1 MSNIPTINDRA
12 QQILKFLIE
21 RYIREGE
28 PVGSRA
34 IVDGCSLSLSSA
46 TVRNVM
52 AELEEL
58 GFLKS
63 PHTSAGRIPTARG
76 YRFFIDSLLTVTPL
90 SEEKLAGFAKELDPI
105 QDRKAL
111 VSSAS
116 QLISRITHLTGLV
129 TLPRQEKLILRHLE
143 FVPLSTM
150 RVLVVLVVNEKEV
163 QNRILE
169 LPRTFSRSELQQA
182 ANYLNDCYKGQDL
195 YLVRHELVNALKS
208 TKEKMDHLMQ
218 AIIDI
223 ASQALDVAPEAQD
236 YLVTGQ
242 NHLFDQI
249 EEHSI
254 KKLHSLFNAFNE
266 KRDFLQLLEHCL
278 QADGVQIF
286 LGEESGYHVLDQYS
300 LVTAPYTVSGQRVG
314 VLGVIGGTRM
324 PYDQVIPVVD
334 VTAKILSSA
343 LNQN

>member
-1 MSNIPTINDRA
+1 MNKHPAINERA
-12 QQILKFLIE
+12 QQILKVLIE

-34 IVDGCSLSLSSA
+34 IVNGCALSLSPA

-76 YRFFIDSLLTVTPL
+76 YRLFIDSLLTVTPL
-90 SEEKLAGFAKELDPI
+90 SEEKLKDFAKELDPI
-105 QDRKAL
+105 QDSKAL
-111 VSSAS
+111 VASAS
-116 QLISRITHLTGLV
+116 QLLSRITQLTGLV
-129 TLPRQEKLILRHLE
+129 TLPRQEKLVLRHLE
-143 FVPLSTM
+143 FLPLSSM
-150 RVLVVLVVNEKEV
+150 RVLVILVVNEREV

-169 LPRTFSRSELQQA
+169 LPRVFSPSELQMA
-182 ANYLNDCYKGQDL
+182 ANYLNECYVGKDL
-195 YLVRHELVNALKS
+195 YKVRHDVLNALKT
-208 TKEKMDHLMQ
+208 TKEKMDDLMQ
-218 AIIDI
+218 AVIDT
-223 ASQALDVAPEAQD
+223 LDVPKQEND
-236 YLVTGQ
+236 YVVTGQ
-242 NHLFDQI
+242 SNLFNQI
-249 EEHSI
+249 EEHNI
-254 KKLHSLFNAFNE
+254 KKLHSLFEAFNE
-266 KRDFLQLLEHCL
+266 KRDLLQLLEHCL

-286 LGEESGYHVLDQYS
+286 LGEESGCNVLGGYS
-300 LVTAPYTVSGQRVG
+300 LVTSPYSVNGQRVG
-314 VLGVIGGTRM
+314 VLGVIGGARM

>member
-1 MSNIPTINDRA
+1 MSKQPAINERA
-12 QQILKFLIE
+12 QQILKILIE

-34 IVDGCSLSLSSA
+34 IVDGCALTLSPA

-63 PHTSAGRIPTARG
+63 PHTSAGRIPTTRG

-90 SEEKLAGFAKELDPI
+90 SEDKLKDFAKELDPI
-105 QDRKAL
+105 QDSKAL

-116 QLISRITHLTGLV
+116 QLLSRITHLTGLV

-143 FVPLSTM
+143 FLPLSQR
-150 RVLVVLVVNEKEV
+150 RVLVILVVNEREV

-169 LPRTFSRSELQQA
+169 LPREFSNSELVMA
-182 ANYLNDCYKGQDL
+182 ANYLNETYVGKDL
-195 YLVRHELVNALKS
+195 YQVRQEVLMALKT
-208 TKEKMDHLMQ
+208 TKEKMDGLMQ
-218 AIIDI
+218 AVIDV
-223 ASQALDVAPEAQD
+223 LDVPTQKDD
-236 YLVTGQ
+236 YVVTGQ
-242 NHLFDQI
+242 NNLFNQI
-249 EEHSI
+249 EERDI
-254 KKLHSLFNAFNE
+254 KKLHTLFEAFNE
-266 KRDFLQLLEHCL
+266 KRDLLQLLEHCL

-286 LGEESGYHVLDQYS
+286 LGEESGCNVLGGYS
-300 LVTAPYTVSGQRVG
+300 LVTAPYSVSGQRVG

-334 VTAKILSSA
+334 VTARILSSA
-343 LNQN
+343 LNQS